1 MYLEYYLK
9 QLDYEHFP
17 DFLIQYLICPSL
29 VRLKDVG
36 YFCGMDYASKDIYD
50 FREYIS
56 RYAHSLTV
64 ALLTYK
70 LTKDKKATIAGLC
83 HDIATPC
90 FSHVIDY
97 MNKDYEHQEST
108 EAYTEKIIRSDE
120 YLLACLKRDKIDI
133 KDIINFKQFP
143 VVDNDRPRLCADRL
157 DGVILTGIGWTKNI
171 TLEDIKKIIDDVC
184 LTKNEDGV
192 DEIGFKTYS
201 VAKKVL
207 EISESIDIICHS
219 NEDNYMMELLASITK
234 YAIDMGYITYDELYT
249 VTEKYLFQKL
259 YSIPDDYLKDMLKKF
274 KHIKRE
280 EIEETNLPKLKIR
293 DLNPLVNNQRIKN
306 I

>member
-29 VRLKDVG
+29 VRLKEVG

-108 EAYTEKIIRSDE
+108 EEYTEKIILNDH
-120 YLLACLKRDKIDI
+120 YLLACLKRDNIDI
-133 KDIINFKQFP
+133 KDVINFKQYP

-157 DGVILTGIGWTKNI
+157 DGVILTGIGWTQNI
-171 TLEDIKKIIDDVC
+171 SLEDIKNIIDDVC
-184 LTKNEDGV
+184 LVKNEDSI
-192 DEIGFKTYS
+192 DEIGFRTYA

-207 EISESIDIICHS
+207 DTSESIDIMCHS
-219 NEDNYMMELLASITK
+219 KEDNYMMELLAAITK

-249 VTEKYLFQKL
+249 VTEKYLLQKL
-259 YSIPDDYLKDMLKKF
+259 YSIRDEYLHELLIKF
-274 KHIKRE
+274 KTIKKE
-280 EIEETNLPKLKIR
+280 EIEDIDLPKIKIR
-293 DLNPLVNNQRIKN
+293 DLNPLVDSKRIK
-306 I
+306 